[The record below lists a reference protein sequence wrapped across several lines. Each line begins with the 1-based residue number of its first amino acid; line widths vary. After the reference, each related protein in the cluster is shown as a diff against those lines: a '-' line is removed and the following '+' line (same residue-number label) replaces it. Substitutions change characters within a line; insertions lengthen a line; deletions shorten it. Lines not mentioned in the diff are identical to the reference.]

1 MIYGISSNMASSLH
15 TGKCG
20 AINAADTKK
29 MGYYVVK
36 YVYEPFTLHEDKNTD
51 GKVSKEGEIMVRV
64 EYLNMMKAKT
74 NWYWQKNVNKQSVI
88 ISTRN
93 IFHSCLDVSVTK
105 YGSDI
110 PSSI

>member
-1 MIYGISSNMASSLH
+1 MWCNQCSRYKNNGVL
-15 TGKCG
+15 C
-20 AINAADTKK
+20 
-29 MGYYVVK
+29 VRV
-36 YVYEPFTLHEDKNTD
+36 PFTLHVDKNTD
-51 GKVSKEGEIMVRV
+51 GKVSKEGEIMVRA